1 MPTDEPTDPL
11 ARFEAAVRARVGAEA
26 DPWLE
31 GLPDLIAAMRASWDL
46 LITGP
51 AREVD
56 AFGMTIPATRADEGV
71 LLRMAYPDG
80 WFADETTALEAW
92 NGEGAVRL
100 LEADPRGAHLRAA
113 PTPGTSLGAER
124 NPMRALRL
132 IAEALRTLWI
142 PAPEGLQ
149 PLSVEVRAW
158 NAEMPARF
166 ESAHRPFERQ
176 LLYDVQQL
184 YRAFGPTQS
193 GQVLLH
199 GDARLDAFV
208 LDGDRAIAI
217 DPKPLVGE
225 PAFDVASL
233 LRDKPAELVQD
244 PVAGREQL
252 QARLNQLTDQ
262 LDVQPSR
269 VKGWAFAVAVDTGL
283 VAYENGDPD
292 GGDLMLEVARLCQS
306 LTA

>member
-11 ARFEAAVRARVGAEA
+11 AKFEAAVRARVGADA
-26 DPWLE
+26 DAWLE
-31 GLPDLIAAMRASWDL
+31 SLPELISSVRATWDL
-46 LITGP
+46 MITGP
-51 AREVD
+51 ARELD

-80 WFADETTALEAW
+80 WFVDETTALTAW

-100 LEADPRGAHLRAA
+100 LESDPRGAHLRAA
-113 PTPGTSLGAER
+113 PVPGTSLGAER

-132 IAEALRTLWI
+132 VAEALRTLWI
-142 PAPEGLQ
+142 PAPAGLQ
-149 PLSVEVRAW
+149 TVSAEVRAW
-158 NAEMPARF
+158 IGEMPARY

-176 LLYDVQQL
+176 LLVDAQQL
-184 YRAFGPTQS
+184 FRSFMPTQAS
-193 GQVLLH
+193 QVLLH

-208 LDGDRAIAI
+208 MDGDRAIAV

-233 LRDKPAELVQD
+233 LRDKPGDLVED

-252 QARLNQLTDQ
+252 QARLDQLTDQ
-262 LDVQPSR
+262 LDVPPSR

-283 VAYENGDPD
+283 FAYEQSDPD

-306 LTA
+306 LTV

>member
-176 LLYDVQQL
+176 LLYDAQQL
-184 YRAFGPTQS
+184 FRAFGPTRS

>member
-11 ARFEAAVRARVGAEA
+11 ARFEAAVRARVGADA
-26 DPWLE
+26 DEWLE
-31 GLPDLIAAMRASWDL
+31 GLPDLISSVRATWDL

-71 LLRMAYPDG
+71 LLRMAFPDG

-100 LEADPRGAHLRAA
+100 LESDPRGAHVRAA
-113 PTPGTSLGAER
+113 PVPGTTLGAER
-124 NPMRALRL
+124 NAMRGLRL

-142 PAPEGLQ
+142 APPPGLQ
-149 PLSVEVRAW
+149 TLSAEVREW
-158 NAEMPARF
+158 NTELASRF
-166 ESAHRPFERQ
+166 EAAHRPFERQ
-176 LLYDVQQL
+176 LLSDAQQL
-184 YRAFGPTQS
+184 LRTFGPTQTA
-193 GQVLLH
+193 QVLLH

-208 LDGDRAIAI
+208 MDGDRAVAI

-233 LRDKPAELVQD
+233 LRDTPADLVAD
-244 PVAGREQL
+244 PVAGRQL
-252 QARLNQLTDQ
+252 LQGRLDQLTDQ
-262 LDVQPSR
+262 LDVEPSR

-283 VAYENGDPD
+283 VAYEGGDPN

-306 LTA
+306 LTV

>member
-26 DPWLE
+26 EPWLE
-31 GLPDLIAAMRASWDL
+31 GLPDLIATMRASWDL
-46 LITGP
+46 SITSP
-51 AREVD
+51 ARQVD
-56 AFGMTIPATRADEGV
+56 AFGMTIPATRAEEGV
-71 LLRMAYPDG
+71 VLRMAYPDG

-92 NGEGAVRL
+92 NGAGAVRL
-100 LEADPRGAHLRAA
+100 LEVDPRGAHLRAA

-132 IAEALRTLWI
+132 VAEALRTLWI

-149 PLSVEVRAW
+149 PLTAEVRAW
-158 NAEMPARF
+158 SAEMPARF

-176 LLYDVQQL
+176 LLVDAQQL
-184 YRAFGPTQS
+184 FRAFGPTQS
-193 GQVLLH
+193 TGVLLH

-208 LDGDRAIAI
+208 MDGDRAIAV

-233 LRDKPAELVQD
+233 LRDKPAELVTD

-252 QARLNQLTDQ
+252 QGRLNQLTDQ
-262 LDVQPSR
+262 LDVEASR
-269 VKGWAFAVAVDTGL
+269 VKGWAFAVAVDIGL
-283 VAYENGDPD
+283 VAYETGDPN
-292 GGDLMLEVARLCQS
+292 GGDLMIEVARLCQA
-306 LTA
+306 LTV

>member
-11 ARFEAAVRARVGAEA
+11 AKFEAAVRTRVGADA
-26 DPWLE
+26 DAWLE
-31 GLPDLIAAMRASWDL
+31 GLPELISSVRATWDL
-46 LITGP
+46 MITGP

-56 AFGMTIPATRADEGV
+56 AFGMTIPATRANEGV
-71 LLRMAYPDG
+71 SLRMAYPDA
-80 WFADETTALEAW
+80 WFVDETTALTAW

-100 LEADPRGAHLRAA
+100 LESEPLGAHLRAA
-113 PTPGTSLGAER
+113 PVPGTSLGAER

-132 IAEALRTLWI
+132 VAEALRTLWI
-142 PAPEGLQ
+142 PAPAGLQ
-149 PLSVEVRAW
+149 TVSAEVRAW
-158 NAEMPARF
+158 IGEMPARY

-176 LLYDVQQL
+176 LLVDAQQL
-184 YRAFGPTQS
+184 FRSFMPTQTS
-193 GQVLLH
+193 QVLLH

-208 LDGDRAIAI
+208 TDGDRAIAI

-233 LRDKPAELVQD
+233 LRDKPGDLVED

-252 QARLNQLTDQ
+252 QARLDQLTDQ
-262 LDVQPSR
+262 LDVPPSR

-283 VAYENGDPD
+283 LAYEQSDPD

-306 LTA
+306 LTV

>member
-113 PTPGTSLGAER
+113 PTPGTSLGTER

-176 LLYDVQQL
+176 LLYDAQQL
-184 YRAFGPTQS
+184 FRAFGPTQS

>member
-56 AFGMTIPATRADEGV
+56 AFGMTMPATRADEGV

-142 PAPEGLQ
+142 PAPAGLQ

-176 LLYDVQQL
+176 LLYDAQQL
-184 YRAFGPTQS
+184 FRAFGPTQS